1 MDKIKAF
8 FSNKIVKGICWG
20 VFVLD
25 ISALILGGA
34 TQADVSD
41 GAKLVFGIA
50 GAIALLIVFL
60 SGKIKKE

>member
-8 FSNKIVKGICWG
+8 FHNKIVKGICWG

-25 ISALILGGA
+25 IFALILGGA
-34 TQADVSD
+34 TQTDVSD

-50 GAIALLIVFL
+50 GAVALLIVFL
-60 SGKIKKE
+60 AGKIKKE